1 MPRRRLS
8 APPISA
14 AGLVIALAIAA
25 LPAASPPA
33 WPPISA
39 EDAAMKDCPKQPGAP
54 AVILYR
60 EEITSADLGT
70 MTAFKRL
77 KILTPAGRDRSTI
90 EIPFV
95 AGYFKV
101 TGIEARV
108 VPPQG
113 PEQPFTGQV
122 FEKTALRGR
131 RLRLAVKT
139 FALPN
144 VEVGSI
150 IDYRYKLERVR
161 SGLTDE
167 RLNAMI
173 NDFMGRR
180 DRPEEGGAIEAKNP
194 RTIKVGRWQVQEEL
208 FTKHLKLS
216 YTNLSAG
223 IASLLGHGG
232 QLAWASVGMKLGKPF
247 ITFAGAD
254 LDMYNVPAF
263 APEDYMIPEDIAR
276 MSIDLFFLD
285 GKIAGGADFWKLESI
300 DWRKNIEK
308 FIGRPSQLAAVA
320 GGIVGDAT
328 EPEEQLRRIYARV
341 QGFRNLS
348 YERDLTEEQRKE
360 RKIKDN
366 RRVEDV
372 LENKYGL
379 RSDITRTFVKL
390 AQAAGFEAEVARV
403 TARDD
408 KLFRKGYLSFY
419 DQLDSEMAL
428 VKVGDRTLTL
438 DPATPFCPYGLI
450 HWSRTNSTGLRSS
463 GEPPSFFVTP
473 PSPPDMAMTRREA
486 ALTLDPQGNLAGP
499 VKITYSGQEAL
510 VRRLDHID
518 DDEAAWKTSL
528 EKEFAGIL
536 PTGATATLTKVENPG
551 GSDPD
556 LIANFEVTIPG
567 VATPAGEKMLLPVF
581 PWNGAGQYP
590 FRQSER
596 QYPICFPYPFREV
609 DDIIITLPE
618 GLAAEV
624 RPEARDD
631 QDDFSAYT
639 LACAEGGPG
648 KLRVKRD
655 LTLKKNSFP
664 VEQYAAVKS
673 FFNRARAGDEAQVV
687 LASIRKAGNSSL
699 PIPRRVS
706 RSATFR
712 QALRLPAKRRVS
724 ATSVSMICATQ
735 QPPT

>member
-1 MPRRRLS
+1 VSSKTSPSLS
-8 APPISA
+8 VHLA
-14 AGLVIALAIAA
+14 ACVAAALLVAA
-25 LPAASPPA
+25 LPAAAPPT
-33 WPPISA
+33 WPPISQ
-39 EDAAMKDCPKQPGAP
+39 EDAAMKDCSRQPGAP

-101 TGIEARV
+101 TDIEARV

-113 PEQPFTGQV
+113 REQPFTGQV
-122 FEKTALRGR
+122 FEKTALRRG

-144 VEVGSI
+144 VDVGSI

-161 SGLTDE
+161 SGLTDK

-173 NDFMGRR
+173 TDLVGHN
-180 DRPEEGGAIEAKNP
+180 DRPEEGGDEERKDP
-194 RTIKVGRWQVQEEL
+194 RTVMAGRWQVQEDL

-223 IASLLGHGG
+223 IASLLGQGG
-232 QLAWASVGMKLGKPF
+232 RLAWASVGMKLGKPF
-247 ITFAGAD
+247 ITSGSAV
-254 LDMYNVPAF
+254 LDMYNIPAF
-263 APEDYMIPEDIAR
+263 AAEDHMIPEGIAR

-285 GKIAGGADFWKLESI
+285 GEIKSGEEFWKLESM
-300 DWRKNIEK
+300 DWQKSVEK
-308 FIGRPSQLAAVA
+308 FIGRAGQLAALA

-328 EPEEQLRRIYARV
+328 EPAEQLKRIYAKV

-348 YERDLTEEQRKE
+348 YERDLTDEQKKE
-360 RKIKDN
+360 QKIKDN

-372 LENKYGL
+372 LERGYGL

-390 AQAAGFEAEVARV
+390 AQAAGFEAEAVRVA
-403 TARDD
+403 ARDD
-408 KLFRKGYLSFY
+408 KLFRKEYLSFY

-428 VKVGDRTLTL
+428 VKVGDRTLLL
-438 DPATPFCPYGLI
+438 DPATPFCPFGLI
-450 HWSRTNSTGLRSS
+450 HWSRTNTTGLRSS
-463 GEPPSFFVTP
+463 GEPPAFFVPP
-473 PSPPDMAMTRREA
+473 PSPPDMALTRREA

-499 VKITYSGQEAL
+499 VKITYLGQEAL

-518 DDEAAWKTSL
+518 DDEAAWKTAL
-528 EKEFAGIL
+528 EKEFADIL

-551 GSDPD
+551 GSDSA

-567 VATPAGEKMLLPVF
+567 AATPTGEKTLLPVF
-581 PWNGAGQYP
+581 PWNSAGQYP

-631 QDDFSAYT
+631 QNDFSAYT

-664 VEQYAAVKS
+664 VEQYAAIKS
-673 FFNRARAGDEAQVV
+673 FFDRARAGDEAQVV
-687 LASIRKAGNSSL
+687 LTTVK
-699 PIPRRVS
+699 
-706 RSATFR
+706 
-712 QALRLPAKRRVS
+712 K
-724 ATSVSMICATQ
+724 
-735 QPPT
+735 